1 MPNLK
6 GQKAKQDLRM
16 KSIISPHWMQGGS
29 AITNFRPEQ
38 LKLYGAAIAAHP
50 EFQLEI
56 SDQPIASDRPVKGYF
71 SLHSFDEPSKD
82 LGPFW
87 DTFWKLEST
96 N

>member
-1 MPNLK
+1 MILK
-6 GQKAKQDLRM
+6 NLRM

-29 AITNFRPEQ
+29 AITNFQPEE
-38 LKLYGAAIAAHP
+38 LKVYEAAIAAHP

-56 SDQPIASDRPVKGYF
+56 SDQPIASDRPAKGYF
-71 SLHSFDEPSKD
+71 SLHSFDEPFKD

>member
-1 MPNLK
+1 MN
-6 GQKAKQDLRM
+6 
-16 KSIISPHWMQGGS
+16 GGTG
-29 AITNFRPEQ
+29 ITNFQPE
-38 LKLYGAAIAAHP
+38 KIKIYEAAIAAHP

-56 SDQPIASDRPVKGYF
+56 SDQPIASDRPAKGYF
-71 SLHSFDEPSKD
+71 SLHSFDEPFKD